1 MYNELNIEYFYPT
14 VAELPVT
21 AFLILFIFYHV
32 NPSNNGE
39 QQLTGCSSPPLR
51 IYSQYHNVVTT
62 FALES
67 KTCFRN
73 RNIFAPKC
81 SIYESRIS

>member
-32 NPSNNGE
+32 NLQIMENNNL
-39 QQLTGCSSPPLR
+39 QVAVHHL
-51 IYSQYHNVVTT
+51 
-62 FALES
+62 
-67 KTCFRN
+67 
-73 RNIFAPKC
+73 
-81 SIYESRIS
+81 